1 MLLWTAEWVHLYKP
15 CLTNLILYHLKKKN
29 KHQEIPPKLKD
40 FRNFLFL
47 VWKHLNLPDPPP
59 LQYDIAE
66 YLQHGPKRSV
76 IMAFRGVGKSWI
88 TSAFVVHQLLLDPSK
103 NILVV
108 SASKNRSDDFS
119 TFTLRIIQEIP
130 ILQGLKPSENQR
142 FSKIAFDVGPAPAS
156 HAPSVKSLGIS
167 SQLTGSRADII
178 VADDVEVANNSA
190 TQGMRDK
197 LDEQEKEF
205 DAIIKPLD
213 SSRIIFLGTPQCE
226 DSIYNKLRE
235 RGYKSRI
242 WPSEYPDD
250 TEATNNYGGDLAPLI
265 ADDINE
271 ETVGTSTEP
280 LRFTDLD
287 LEERKMSYGRTGY
300 ALQFMLNP
308 KLSDAD
314 RYPLKINDLIISD
327 VDVDLAPEKIVWS
340 SDPDNTDRELP
351 NVGLAGDRFRRPS
364 STVGD
369 MIPYSGSV
377 LSIDPSG
384 RGKDETGYA
393 VVKMLN
399 GQLYVPDAGGIRGG
413 YDEKT
418 LKQLVAIAKDNKVNI
433 VVIESNFGDGMF
445 MELIKPLFRT
455 TYPVTIEEVRHNKQK
470 ELRIVDVMEPVL
482 NAHRLV
488 VDPSV
493 ITYDYKSALTYPIEQ
508 QTRYMLMYQ
517 LSRITR
523 DKGSLVHDDRLD
535 ALSIAVGYWTQQMA
549 ANADQ
554 SMVDRQQELLHK
566 ELQDFTDSFHKR
578 NNKAVANLWM

>member
-1 MLLWTAEWVHLYKP
+1 M
-15 CLTNLILYHLKKKN
+15 KK
-29 KHQEIPPKLKD
+29 KHQEIPPPLRD
-40 FRNFLFL
+40 FRNFLYL
-47 VWKHLNLPDPPP
+47 VWKHLNLPDPTE
-59 LQYDIAE
+59 LQYDIAD
-66 YLQHGPKRSV
+66 YMQHGPKRST

-88 TSAFVVHQLLLDPSK
+88 CSAYVVHQLLLDPTK
-103 NILVV
+103 NVLVV
-108 SASKNRSDDFS
+108 SASKNRADDFS
-119 TFTLRIIQEIP
+119 TFTLKIIHDIP
-130 ILQGLKPSENQR
+130 ILKQLKPTENQR

-178 VADDVEVANNSA
+178 VADDVEVPNNSA

-197 LDEQEKEF
+197 LDEQVKEF
-205 DAIIKPLD
+205 EAILKPLD
-213 SSRIIFLGTPQCE
+213 SSRVLFLGTPQCE

-235 RGYKSRI
+235 RGYNARI
-242 WPSEYPDD
+242 WPSEYPD
-250 TEATNNYGGDLAPLI
+250 ESEVISNYGGDLAPLI
-265 ADDINE
+265 ADNID
-271 ETVGTSTEP
+271 ETTVSTTTEP
-280 LRFTDLD
+280 LRFTDMD

-314 RYPLKINDLIISD
+314 RYPLKINDLIIMD
-327 VDVDLAPEKIVWS
+327 VDVDTAPEKVLWS
-340 SDPDNTDRELP
+340 SDPDQADRTLP
-351 NVGLAGDRFRRPS
+351 NVGLSGDRYKRPAK
-364 STVGD
+364 TVGD
-369 MIPYSGSV
+369 NVPYTGSV

-399 GQLYVPDAGGIRGG
+399 GQLFVPDAGGIRGG
-413 YDEKT
+413 YDEVT
-418 LKQLVAIAKDNKVNI
+418 LKRLVSIAKDNKVNK

-482 NAHRLV
+482 NSHRLIF
-488 VDPSV
+488 DPSV
-493 ITYDYKSALTYPIEQ
+493 INDDYKSALTYPIEQ

-523 DKGSLVHDDRLD
+523 DKGSLAHDDRLD
-535 ALSIAVGYWTQQMA
+535 ALSIAIGYWVQQMA
-549 ANADQ
+549 ADVNQ
-554 SMVDRQQELLHK
+554 NMIDRKQELLDQ
-566 ELQDFTDSFHKR
+566 ELTNFTDSFHKR
-578 NNKAVANLWM
+578 KRSKAFLWS

>member
-1 MLLWTAEWVHLYKP
+1 M
-15 CLTNLILYHLKKKN
+15 KKKN
-29 KHQEIPPKLKD
+29 IEIPPKLRD
-40 FRNFLFL
+40 FRNFLYL
-47 VWKHLNLPDPPP
+47 VWKHLNLPDPTP

-88 TSAFVVHQLLLDPSK
+88 TSAFVVHQLLLDPAK

-130 ILQGLKPSENQR
+130 ILKGLKPSENQR

-197 LDEQEKEF
+197 LDEQVKEF

-265 ADDINE
+265 ADNIASD
-271 ETVGTSTEP
+271 TVGTSTEP

-340 SDPDNTDRELP
+340 SDPDNTDRDLP

-399 GQLYVPDAGGIRGG
+399 GQLYVPDAGGIKGG
-413 YDEKT
+413 YEEGT

-470 ELRIVDVMEPVL
+470 ELRIVDTLEPVL
-482 NAHRLV
+482 NSHRLV
-488 VDPSV
+488 IDPKV
-493 ITYDYKSALTYPIEQ
+493 ITYDYKSALSYPIEQ

-523 DKGSLVHDDRLD
+523 DRGSLVHDDRLD
-535 ALSIAVGYWTQQMA
+535 ALSIAVGYWVQQMA
-549 ANADQ
+549 SDADQ

-566 ELQDFTDSFHKR
+566 ELQDFTDSFYKR
-578 NNKAVANLWM
+578 NNKASLTWV

>member
-1 MLLWTAEWVHLYKP
+1 M
-15 CLTNLILYHLKKKN
+15 KK
-29 KHQEIPPKLKD
+29 KHQEIPPKLRD

-47 VWKHLNLPDPPP
+47 VWKHLNLPDPTT

-66 YLQHGPKRSV
+66 YLQNGPKRSV

-88 TSAFVVHQLLLDPSK
+88 TSAFVVHQLLLNPSK

-197 LDEQEKEF
+197 LDEQVKEF

-250 TEATNNYGGDLAPLI
+250 TEAVNNYGGDLAPLI
-265 ADDINE
+265 ADNIAS

-314 RYPLKINDLIISD
+314 RYPLKINDLVIMD
-327 VDVDLAPEKIVWS
+327 VDVDVAPEKVVWS
-340 SDPDNTDRELP
+340 SDPDNCDRELP
-351 NVGLAGDRFRRPS
+351 NVGLAGDRYRRPAN
-364 STVGD
+364 TVGD
-369 MIPYSGSV
+369 MIPYTGSV

-399 GQLYVPDAGGIRGG
+399 GQLFVPDAGGIKGG
-413 YDEKT
+413 YDTKT
-418 LKQLVAIAKDNKVNI
+418 LQQLVAIAKDNKVNK

-470 ELRIVDVMEPVL
+470 ELRIVDTLEPVL
-482 NAHRLV
+482 NSHRLI

-493 ITYDYKSALTYPIEQ
+493 INNDYRSALSYPIEQ
-508 QTRYMLMYQ
+508 QTRYMMMYQ

-523 DKGSLVHDDRLD
+523 DRGSLVHDDRLD
-535 ALSIAVGYWTQQMA
+535 ALSIAVGYWVQQMA
-549 ANADQ
+549 ADVNQ
-554 SMVDRQQELLHK
+554 SMIDRQQELLQE
-566 ELQDFTDSFHKR
+566 ELTKFTDSFHKR
-578 NNKAVANLWM
+578 SNNKASVTWI

>member
-1 MLLWTAEWVHLYKP
+1 MVTKRNV
-15 CLTNLILYHLKKKN
+15 IV
-29 KHQEIPPKLKD
+29 PPPLRD
-40 FRNFLFL
+40 FRNFLYL
-47 VWKHLNLPDPPP
+47 VWKHLNLPDPTE
-59 LQYDIAE
+59 LQYDIAD
-66 YLQHGPKRSV
+66 YMQHGPKRST

-88 TSAFVVHQLLLDPSK
+88 CSAYVVHQLLLDPTK
-103 NILVV
+103 NVLVV
-108 SASKNRSDDFS
+108 SASKNRADDFS
-119 TFTLRIIQEIP
+119 TFTLKIIHDIP
-130 ILQGLKPSENQR
+130 ILKQLKPTENQR

-178 VADDVEVANNSA
+178 VADDVEVPNNSA

-197 LDEQEKEF
+197 LDEQVKEF
-205 DAIIKPLD
+205 EAILKPLD
-213 SSRIIFLGTPQCE
+213 SSRVLFLGTPQCE

-235 RGYKSRI
+235 RGYNARI
-242 WPSEYPDD
+242 WPSEYPD
-250 TEATNNYGGDLAPLI
+250 ESEVISNYGGDLAPLI
-265 ADDINE
+265 ADNID
-271 ETVGTSTEP
+271 ETTVSTTTEP
-280 LRFTDLD
+280 LRFTDID

-314 RYPLKINDLIISD
+314 RYPLKINDLIIMD
-327 VDVDLAPEKIVWS
+327 VDVDTAPEKVLWS
-340 SDPDNTDRELP
+340 SDPDQADRTLP
-351 NVGLAGDRFRRPS
+351 NVGLSGDRYKRPAK
-364 STVGD
+364 TVGD
-369 MIPYSGSV
+369 NVPYTGSV

-399 GQLYVPDAGGIRGG
+399 GQLFVPDAGGIRGG
-413 YDEKT
+413 YDEVT
-418 LKQLVAIAKDNKVNI
+418 LKRLVSIAKDNKVNK

-482 NAHRLV
+482 NSHRLIF
-488 VDPSV
+488 DPSV
-493 ITYDYKSALTYPIEQ
+493 INDDYKSALTYPIEQ

-523 DKGSLVHDDRLD
+523 DKGSLAHDDRLD
-535 ALSIAVGYWTQQMA
+535 ALSIAIGYWVQQMA
-549 ANADQ
+549 ACVNQ
-554 SMVDRQQELLHK
+554 NMIDRKQELLDQ
-566 ELQDFTDSFHKR
+566 ELTNFTDSFHKR
-578 NNKAVANLWM
+578 KRSKAFLWS

>member
-1 MLLWTAEWVHLYKP
+1 M
-15 CLTNLILYHLKKKN
+15 KKKT
-29 KHQEIPPKLKD
+29 EIPPQLRD
-40 FRNFLFL
+40 FRNFLYL
-47 VWKHLNLPDPPP
+47 VWKHLNLPDPTE
-59 LQYDIAE
+59 LQYDIAD
-66 YLQHGPKRSV
+66 YMQHGPKRST

-88 TSAFVVHQLLLDPSK
+88 CSAYVVHQLLLDPTK
-103 NILVV
+103 NVLVV
-108 SASKNRSDDFS
+108 SASKNRADDFS
-119 TFTLRIIQEIP
+119 TFTLKIIHDIP
-130 ILQGLKPSENQR
+130 ILKQLKPTENQR

-178 VADDVEVANNSA
+178 VADDVEVPNNSA

-197 LDEQEKEF
+197 LDEQVKEF
-205 DAIIKPLD
+205 EAILKPLD
-213 SSRIIFLGTPQCE
+213 SSRVLFLGTPQCE

-235 RGYKSRI
+235 RGYNARI
-242 WPSEYPDD
+242 WPSEYPD
-250 TEATNNYGGDLAPLI
+250 ESEVISNYGGDLAPLI
-265 ADDINE
+265 ADNID
-271 ETVGTSTEP
+271 ETTTSTTTEP
-280 LRFTDLD
+280 LRFTDMD

-314 RYPLKINDLIISD
+314 RYPLKINDLIIMD
-327 VDVDLAPEKIVWS
+327 VDVDTAPEKVLWS
-340 SDPDNTDRELP
+340 SDQDQADRTLP
-351 NVGLAGDRFRRPS
+351 NVGLSGDRYKRPAK
-364 STVGD
+364 TIGD
-369 MIPYSGSV
+369 NIPYTGSV

-399 GQLYVPDAGGIRGG
+399 GQLFVPDAGGIRGG
-413 YDEKT
+413 YDEVT
-418 LKQLVAIAKDNKVNI
+418 LKRLVSIAKDNKVNK

-455 TYPVTIEEVRHNKQK
+455 TYPITIEEVRHNKQK

-482 NAHRLV
+482 NSHRLI

-493 ITYDYKSALTYPIEQ
+493 INDDYKSALSYPIEQ

-535 ALSIAVGYWTQQMA
+535 ALSIAIGYWVQQMA
-549 ANADQ
+549 ADVNQ
-554 SMVDRQQELLHK
+554 NMIDRKQELLDQ
-566 ELQDFTDSFHKR
+566 ELETFVDSFHKR
-578 NNKAVANLWM
+578 GKRSRSFLWS

>member
-1 MLLWTAEWVHLYKP
+1 MARSV
-15 CLTNLILYHLKKKN
+15 KN
-29 KHQEIPPKLKD
+29 VKVPPQLKD
-40 FRNFLFL
+40 FRNFLYL
-47 VWKHLNLPDPPP
+47 VWKHLNLPDPTE
-59 LQYDIAE
+59 LQYDIAS

-76 IMAFRGVGKSWI
+76 IMAFRGVGKSWVC
-88 TSAFVVHQLLLDPSK
+88 SAFVVHQLLLDPSK

-197 LDEQEKEF
+197 LDEQVKEF

-242 WPSEYPDD
+242 WSSEYPDD
-250 TEATNNYGGDLAPLI
+250 TEAINNYGGDLAPLI
-265 ADDINE
+265 ADNITP

-314 RYPLKINDLIISD
+314 RYPLKINDLVIMD
-327 VDVDLAPEKIVWS
+327 VDVDVAPEKVVWS
-340 SDPDNTDRELP
+340 SDPDNCDRELP
-351 NVGLAGDRFRRPS
+351 NVGLAGDRYRRPAN
-364 STVGD
+364 TVGD
-369 MIPYSGSV
+369 MIPYTGSV
-377 LSIDPSG
+377 LAIDPSG

-399 GQLYVPDAGGIRGG
+399 GQLFVPDAGGIRGG

-418 LKQLVAIAKDNKVNI
+418 LKQLVAIAKDNKVNK

-455 TYPVTIEEVRHNKQK
+455 SYPVTIEEVRHNKQK
-470 ELRIVDVMEPVL
+470 ELRIVDTLEPVL
-482 NAHRLV
+482 NSHRLI

-493 ITYDYKSALTYPIEQ
+493 INNDYRSALSYPIEQ

-523 DKGSLVHDDRLD
+523 DRGSLVHDDRLD
-535 ALSIAVGYWTQQMA
+535 ALSIAVGYWVQQMA
-549 ANADQ
+549 ADVNQ
-554 SMVDRQQELLHK
+554 SMIDRQQELMNE
-566 ELQDFTDSFHKR
+566 ELTKFVDSFHKR
-578 NNKAVANLWM
+578 SNRSSALLWS

>member
-1 MLLWTAEWVHLYKP
+1 MATKRNV
-15 CLTNLILYHLKKKN
+15 TV
-29 KHQEIPPKLKD
+29 PPQFRD

-47 VWKHLNLPDPPP
+47 VWKHLNLPDPTP

-88 TSAFVVHQLLLDPSK
+88 TSAFVVHQLLLDPAK

-130 ILQGLKPSENQR
+130 ILKGLKPSENQR

-197 LDEQEKEF
+197 LDEQVKEF

-265 ADDINE
+265 ADNIASD
-271 ETVGTSTEP
+271 TVGTSTEP

-399 GQLYVPDAGGIRGG
+399 GQLYVPSAGGIKGG
-413 YDEKT
+413 YEEGT

-488 VDPSV
+488 VDPKV
-493 ITYDYKSALTYPIEQ
+493 ITNDYRSALTYPIEQ

-566 ELQDFTDSFHKR
+566 ELQDFTDSFYKR
-578 NNKAVANLWM
+578 SNSSKAVLWMQS

>member
-1 MLLWTAEWVHLYKP
+1 MNNKT
-15 CLTNLILYHLKKKN
+15 
-29 KHQEIPPKLKD
+29 KHQEIPPPLRD
-40 FRNFLFL
+40 FRNFLYL
-47 VWKHLNLPDPPP
+47 VWKHLNLPDPTE
-59 LQYDIAE
+59 LQYDIAD
-66 YLQHGPKRSV
+66 YMQHGPKRST

-88 TSAFVVHQLLLDPSK
+88 CSAYVVHQLLLDPTK
-103 NILVV
+103 NVLVV
-108 SASKNRSDDFS
+108 SASKNRADDFS
-119 TFTLRIIQEIP
+119 TFTLKIIHDIP
-130 ILQGLKPSENQR
+130 ILKQLKPTENQR

-178 VADDVEVANNSA
+178 VADDVEVPNNSA

-197 LDEQEKEF
+197 LDEQVKEF
-205 DAIIKPLD
+205 EAILKPLD
-213 SSRIIFLGTPQCE
+213 SSRVLFLGTPQCE

-235 RGYKSRI
+235 RGYNARI
-242 WPSEYPDD
+242 WPSEYPD
-250 TEATNNYGGDLAPLI
+250 ESEVISNYGGDLAPLI
-265 ADDINE
+265 ADNID
-271 ETVGTSTEP
+271 ETTTSTTTEP
-280 LRFTDLD
+280 LRFTDMD

-314 RYPLKINDLIISD
+314 RYPLKINDLIIMD
-327 VDVDLAPEKIVWS
+327 VDVDTAPEKVLWS
-340 SDPDNTDRELP
+340 SDPDQADRTLP
-351 NVGLAGDRFRRPS
+351 NVGLSGDRYKRPAK
-364 STVGD
+364 TIGD
-369 MIPYSGSV
+369 NIPYTGSV

-399 GQLYVPDAGGIRGG
+399 GQLFVPDAGGIRGG
-413 YDEKT
+413 YDEVT
-418 LKQLVAIAKDNKVNI
+418 LKRLVSIAKDNKVNK

-455 TYPVTIEEVRHNKQK
+455 TYPITIEEVRHNKQK

-482 NAHRLV
+482 NSHRLI

-493 ITYDYKSALTYPIEQ
+493 INNDYKSALSYPIEQ

-535 ALSIAVGYWTQQMA
+535 ALSIAIGYWVQQMA
-549 ANADQ
+549 ADVNQ
-554 SMVDRQQELLHK
+554 NMIDRKQELLDQ
-566 ELQDFTDSFHKR
+566 ELTNFTDSFYKR
-578 NNKAVANLWM
+578 KRSKAFLWS

>member
-1 MLLWTAEWVHLYKP
+1 MNNKT
-15 CLTNLILYHLKKKN
+15 
-29 KHQEIPPKLKD
+29 KHQEIPPPLRD
-40 FRNFLFL
+40 FRNFLYL
-47 VWKHLNLPDPPP
+47 VWKHLNLPDPTT
-59 LQYDIAE
+59 LQYDIAD
-66 YLQHGPKRSV
+66 YMQHGPKRST

-88 TSAFVVHQLLLDPSK
+88 CSAYVVHQLLLDPTK
-103 NILVV
+103 NVLVV
-108 SASKNRSDDFS
+108 SASKNRADDFS
-119 TFTLRIIQEIP
+119 TFTLKIIHDIP
-130 ILQGLKPSENQR
+130 ILKQLKPTENQR

-178 VADDVEVANNSA
+178 VADDVEVPNNSA

-197 LDEQEKEF
+197 LDEQVKEF
-205 DAIIKPLD
+205 EAILKPLD
-213 SSRIIFLGTPQCE
+213 SSRVLFLGTPQCE

-235 RGYKSRI
+235 RGYNARI
-242 WPSEYPDD
+242 WPSEYPD
-250 TEATNNYGGDLAPLI
+250 ESEVISNYGGDLAPLI
-265 ADDINE
+265 ADNID
-271 ETVGTSTEP
+271 ETTTSTTTEP
-280 LRFTDLD
+280 LRFTDMD

-314 RYPLKINDLIISD
+314 RYPLKINDLIIMD
-327 VDVDLAPEKIVWS
+327 VDVDTAPEKVLWS
-340 SDPDNTDRELP
+340 SDPDQADRTLP
-351 NVGLAGDRFRRPS
+351 NVGLSGDRYKRPAK
-364 STVGD
+364 TIGD
-369 MIPYSGSV
+369 NIPYTGSV

-399 GQLYVPDAGGIRGG
+399 GQLFVPDAGGIRGG
-413 YDEKT
+413 YDEVT
-418 LKQLVAIAKDNKVNI
+418 LKRLVSIAKDNKVNK

-455 TYPVTIEEVRHNKQK
+455 AYPITIEEVRHNKQK

-482 NAHRLV
+482 NSHRLI

-493 ITYDYKSALTYPIEQ
+493 INNDYKSALSYPIEQ

-535 ALSIAVGYWTQQMA
+535 ALSIAIGYWVQQMA
-549 ANADQ
+549 ADVNQ
-554 SMVDRQQELLHK
+554 NMIDRKQELLDQ
-566 ELQDFTDSFHKR
+566 ELTNFTDSFYKR
-578 NNKAVANLWM
+578 KRSKAFLWS

>member
-1 MLLWTAEWVHLYKP
+1 M
-15 CLTNLILYHLKKKN
+15 KKK
-29 KHQEIPPKLKD
+29 KHQEIPPKLRD
-40 FRNFLFL
+40 FRNFLYL
-47 VWKHLNLPDPPP
+47 VWKHLNLPDPTT

-130 ILQGLKPSENQR
+130 ILSHLKPSENQR

-197 LDEQEKEF
+197 LDEQVKEF

-242 WPSEYPDD
+242 WSSEYPDD
-250 TEATNNYGGDLAPLI
+250 TEAINNYGGDLAPLI
-265 ADDINE
+265 ADNITP
-271 ETVGTSTEP
+271 ETIGTSTEP

-314 RYPLKINDLIISD
+314 RYPLKINDLVIMDID
-327 VDVDLAPEKIVWS
+327 VDVAPEKIVWS
-340 SDPDNTDRELP
+340 SDPDNCDRELP
-351 NVGLAGDRFRRPS
+351 NVGLAGDRYRRPAN
-364 STVGD
+364 TVGD
-369 MIPYSGSV
+369 MIPYTGSV

-399 GQLYVPDAGGIRGG
+399 GQLFVPDAGGIKGG
-413 YDEKT
+413 YDTKT
-418 LKQLVAIAKDNKVNI
+418 LQQLVAIAKDNKVNK

-470 ELRIVDVMEPVL
+470 ELRIVDTLEPVL
-482 NAHRLV
+482 NSHRLI

-493 ITYDYKSALTYPIEQ
+493 ITDDYRSALSYPIEQ

-523 DKGSLVHDDRLD
+523 DRGSLVHDDRLD
-535 ALSIAVGYWTQQMA
+535 ALSIAVGYWVQQMA
-549 ANADQ
+549 ADVNQ
-554 SMVDRQQELLHK
+554 SMIDRQQELLEE
-566 ELQDFTDSFHKR
+566 ELTKFTDSFHKR
-578 NNKAVANLWM
+578 SNNKSVVSWI

>member
-1 MLLWTAEWVHLYKP
+1 M
-15 CLTNLILYHLKKKN
+15 KK
-29 KHQEIPPKLKD
+29 KHQEIPPPLRD
-40 FRNFLFL
+40 FRNFLYL
-47 VWKHLNLPDPPP
+47 VWKHLNLPDPTE
-59 LQYDIAE
+59 LQYDIAD
-66 YLQHGPKRSV
+66 YMQHGPKRST

-88 TSAFVVHQLLLDPSK
+88 CSAYVVHQLLLDPTK
-103 NILVV
+103 NVLVV
-108 SASKNRSDDFS
+108 SASKNRADDFS
-119 TFTLRIIQEIP
+119 TFTLKIIHDIP
-130 ILQGLKPSENQR
+130 ILKQLKPTEHQR

-178 VADDVEVANNSA
+178 VADDVEVPNNSA

-197 LDEQEKEF
+197 LDEQVKEF
-205 DAIIKPLD
+205 EAILKPLD
-213 SSRIIFLGTPQCE
+213 SSRVLFLGTPQCE

-235 RGYKSRI
+235 RGYNARI
-242 WPSEYPDD
+242 WPSEYPD
-250 TEATNNYGGDLAPLI
+250 ESEVISNYGGDLAPLI
-265 ADDINE
+265 ADNID
-271 ETVGTSTEP
+271 ETTVSTTTEP
-280 LRFTDLD
+280 LRFTDID

-314 RYPLKINDLIISD
+314 RYPLKINDLIIMD
-327 VDVDLAPEKIVWS
+327 VDVDTAPEKVLWS
-340 SDPDNTDRELP
+340 SDPDQADRTLP
-351 NVGLAGDRFRRPS
+351 NVGLSGDRYKRPAK
-364 STVGD
+364 TVGD
-369 MIPYSGSV
+369 NVPYTGSV

-399 GQLYVPDAGGIRGG
+399 GQLFVPDAGGIRGG
-413 YDEKT
+413 YDEVT
-418 LKQLVAIAKDNKVNI
+418 LKRLVSIAKDNKVNK

-482 NAHRLV
+482 NSHRLIF
-488 VDPSV
+488 DPSV
-493 ITYDYKSALTYPIEQ
+493 INDDYKSALTYPIEQ

-523 DKGSLVHDDRLD
+523 DKGSLAHDDRLD
-535 ALSIAVGYWTQQMA
+535 ALSIAIGYWVQQMA
-549 ANADQ
+549 ADVNQ
-554 SMVDRQQELLHK
+554 NMIDRKQELLDQ
-566 ELQDFTDSFHKR
+566 ELTNFTDSFHKR
-578 NNKAVANLWM
+578 KRSKAFLWS

>member
-1 MLLWTAEWVHLYKP
+1 M
-15 CLTNLILYHLKKKN
+15 KKKK

-40 FRNFLFL
+40 FRNFLYL
-47 VWKHLNLPDPPP
+47 VWKHLNLPDPTE

-197 LDEQEKEF
+197 LDEQVKEF

-213 SSRIIFLGTPQCE
+213 TSRIIFLGTPQCE

-242 WPSEYPDD
+242 WSSEYPDD
-250 TEATNNYGGDLAPLI
+250 REAINNYGGDLAPLI
-265 ADDINE
+265 ADNITP

-314 RYPLKINDLIISD
+314 RYPLKINDLVIMD
-327 VDVDLAPEKIVWS
+327 VDVDVAPEKVVWS
-340 SDPDNTDRELP
+340 SDPDNCDRELP
-351 NVGLAGDRFRRPS
+351 NVGLAGDRYRRPAN
-364 STVGD
+364 TVGD
-369 MIPYSGSV
+369 MIPYTGSV

-399 GQLYVPDAGGIRGG
+399 GQLFVPDAGGIRGG

-418 LKQLVAIAKDNKVNI
+418 LKQLVAIAKDNKVNK

-455 TYPVTIEEVRHNKQK
+455 SYPVTIEEVRHNKQK
-470 ELRIVDVMEPVL
+470 ELRIVDTLEPVL
-482 NAHRLV
+482 NSHRLI

-493 ITYDYKSALTYPIEQ
+493 INNDYRSALSYPIEQ

-523 DKGSLVHDDRLD
+523 DRGSLVHDDRLD
-535 ALSIAVGYWTQQMA
+535 ALSIAVGYWVQQMA
-549 ANADQ
+549 ADVNQ
-554 SMVDRQQELLHK
+554 SMIDRQQELMNE
-566 ELQDFTDSFHKR
+566 ELTKFVDSFHKR
-578 NNKAVANLWM
+578 SNRSSALLWS

>member
-1 MLLWTAEWVHLYKP
+1 
-15 CLTNLILYHLKKKN
+15 LKK
-29 KHQEIPPKLKD
+29 KHQEIPPKLRD

-47 VWKHLNLPDPPP
+47 VWKHLNLPDPTT

-66 YLQHGPKRSV
+66 YLQNGPKRSV

-197 LDEQEKEF
+197 LDEQVKEF

-250 TEATNNYGGDLAPLI
+250 TEAVNNYGGDLAPLI
-265 ADDINE
+265 ADNIAS

-314 RYPLKINDLIISD
+314 RYPLKINDLVIMD
-327 VDVDLAPEKIVWS
+327 VDVDVAPEKVVWS
-340 SDPDNTDRELP
+340 SDPDNCDRELP
-351 NVGLAGDRFRRPS
+351 NVGLAGDRYRRPAN
-364 STVGD
+364 TVGD
-369 MIPYSGSV
+369 MIPYTGSV

-399 GQLYVPDAGGIRGG
+399 GQLFVPDAGGIKGG
-413 YDEKT
+413 YDTKT
-418 LKQLVAIAKDNKVNI
+418 LQQLVAIAKDNKVNK

-470 ELRIVDVMEPVL
+470 ELRIVDTLEPVL
-482 NAHRLV
+482 NSHRLI

-493 ITYDYKSALTYPIEQ
+493 IQDDYRSALSYPIEQ
-508 QTRYMLMYQ
+508 QTRYMMMYQ

-523 DKGSLVHDDRLD
+523 DRGSLVHDDRLD
-535 ALSIAVGYWTQQMA
+535 ALSIAVGYWVQQMA
-549 ANADQ
+549 ADVNQ
-554 SMVDRQQELLHK
+554 SMIDRQQELLQE
-566 ELQDFTDSFHKR
+566 ELTKFTDSFHKR
-578 NNKAVANLWM
+578 SNNKASVTWI

>member
-1 MLLWTAEWVHLYKP
+1 M
-15 CLTNLILYHLKKKN
+15 NNKK
-29 KHQEIPPKLKD
+29 KHQEIPPPLRD
-40 FRNFLFL
+40 FRNFLYL
-47 VWKHLNLPDPPP
+47 VWKHLNLPDPTE
-59 LQYDIAE
+59 LQYDIAD
-66 YLQHGPKRSV
+66 YMQHGPKRST

-88 TSAFVVHQLLLDPSK
+88 CSAYVVHQLLLDPTK
-103 NILVV
+103 NVLVV
-108 SASKNRSDDFS
+108 SASKNRADDFS
-119 TFTLRIIQEIP
+119 TFTLKIIHDIP
-130 ILQGLKPSENQR
+130 ILKQLKPTENQR

-178 VADDVEVANNSA
+178 VADDVEVPNNSA

-197 LDEQEKEF
+197 LDEQVKEF
-205 DAIIKPLD
+205 EAILKPLD
-213 SSRIIFLGTPQCE
+213 SSRVLFLGTPQCE

-235 RGYKSRI
+235 RGYNARI
-242 WPSEYPDD
+242 WPSEYPD
-250 TEATNNYGGDLAPLI
+250 ESEVISNYGGDLAPLI
-265 ADDINE
+265 ADNID
-271 ETVGTSTEP
+271 ETTVSTTTEP
-280 LRFTDLD
+280 LRFTDMD

-314 RYPLKINDLIISD
+314 RYPLKINDLIIMD
-327 VDVDLAPEKIVWS
+327 VDVDTAPEKVLWS
-340 SDPDNTDRELP
+340 SDPDQADRTLP
-351 NVGLAGDRFRRPS
+351 NVGLSGDRYKRPAK
-364 STVGD
+364 TVGD
-369 MIPYSGSV
+369 NVPYTGSV

-399 GQLYVPDAGGIRGG
+399 GQLFVPDAGGIRGG
-413 YDEKT
+413 YDEVT
-418 LKQLVAIAKDNKVNI
+418 LKRLVSIAKDNKVNK

-455 TYPVTIEEVRHNKQK
+455 AYPVTIEEVRHNKQK

-482 NAHRLV
+482 NSHRLIF
-488 VDPSV
+488 DPSV
-493 ITYDYKSALTYPIEQ
+493 INDDYKSALTYPIEQ

-535 ALSIAVGYWTQQMA
+535 ALSIAIGYWVQQMA
-549 ANADQ
+549 ADVNQ
-554 SMVDRQQELLHK
+554 NMIDRKQELLDQ
-566 ELQDFTDSFHKR
+566 ELTNFTDSFYKR
-578 NNKAVANLWM
+578 KRSKAFLWS

>member
-1 MLLWTAEWVHLYKP
+1 VNNKT
-15 CLTNLILYHLKKKN
+15 
-29 KHQEIPPKLKD
+29 KHQEIPPPLRD
-40 FRNFLFL
+40 FRNFLYL
-47 VWKHLNLPDPPP
+47 VWKHLNLPDPTE
-59 LQYDIAE
+59 LQYDIAD
-66 YLQHGPKRSV
+66 YMQHGPKRST

-88 TSAFVVHQLLLDPSK
+88 CSAYVVHQLLLDPTK
-103 NILVV
+103 NVLVV
-108 SASKNRSDDFS
+108 SASKNRADDFS
-119 TFTLRIIQEIP
+119 TFTLKIIHDIP
-130 ILQGLKPSENQR
+130 ILKQLKPTENQR

-178 VADDVEVANNSA
+178 VADDVEVPNNSA

-197 LDEQEKEF
+197 LDEQVKEF
-205 DAIIKPLD
+205 EAILKPLD
-213 SSRIIFLGTPQCE
+213 SSRVLFLGTPQCE

-235 RGYKSRI
+235 RGYNARI
-242 WPSEYPDD
+242 WPSEYPD
-250 TEATNNYGGDLAPLI
+250 ESEVISNYGGDLAPLI
-265 ADDINE
+265 ADNID
-271 ETVGTSTEP
+271 ETTTSTTTEP
-280 LRFTDLD
+280 LRFTDMD

-314 RYPLKINDLIISD
+314 RYPLKINDLIILD
-327 VDVDLAPEKIVWS
+327 VDVDTAPEKVLWS
-340 SDPDNTDRELP
+340 SDPDQADRTLP
-351 NVGLAGDRFRRPS
+351 NVGLSGDRYKRPAK
-364 STVGD
+364 TIGD
-369 MIPYSGSV
+369 NIPYTGSV

-399 GQLYVPDAGGIRGG
+399 GQLFVPDAGGIRGG
-413 YDEKT
+413 YDEVT
-418 LKQLVAIAKDNKVNI
+418 LKRLVSIAKDNKVNK

-455 TYPVTIEEVRHNKQK
+455 TYPITIEEVRHNKQK

-482 NAHRLV
+482 NSHRLI

-493 ITYDYKSALTYPIEQ
+493 INNDYKSALSYPIEQ

-535 ALSIAVGYWTQQMA
+535 ALSIAIGYWVQQMA
-549 ANADQ
+549 ADVNQ
-554 SMVDRQQELLHK
+554 NMIDRKQELLDQ
-566 ELQDFTDSFHKR
+566 ELTNFTDSFYKR
-578 NNKAVANLWM
+578 KRSKAFLWS

>member
-1 MLLWTAEWVHLYKP
+1 M
-15 CLTNLILYHLKKKN
+15 KN
-29 KHQEIPPKLKD
+29 KKHQEIPPPLRD
-40 FRNFLFL
+40 FRNFLYL
-47 VWKHLNLPDPPP
+47 VWKHLNLPDPTE
-59 LQYDIAE
+59 LQYDIAD
-66 YLQHGPKRSV
+66 YMQHGPKRST

-88 TSAFVVHQLLLDPSK
+88 CSAYVVHQLLLDPTK
-103 NILVV
+103 NVLVV
-108 SASKNRSDDFS
+108 SASKNRADDFS
-119 TFTLRIIQEIP
+119 TFTLKIIHDIP
-130 ILQGLKPSENQR
+130 ILKQLKPTENQR

-178 VADDVEVANNSA
+178 VADDVEVPNNSA

-197 LDEQEKEF
+197 LDEQVKEF
-205 DAIIKPLD
+205 EAILKPLD
-213 SSRIIFLGTPQCE
+213 SSRVLFLGTPQCE

-235 RGYKSRI
+235 RGYNARI
-242 WPSEYPDD
+242 WPSEYPD
-250 TEATNNYGGDLAPLI
+250 ESEVVSNYGGDLAPLI
-265 ADDINE
+265 ANNID
-271 ETVGTSTEP
+271 ETTVSTTTEP
-280 LRFTDLD
+280 LRFTDMD

-314 RYPLKINDLIISD
+314 RYPLKINDLIIMD
-327 VDVDLAPEKIVWS
+327 VDVDTAPEKVLWS
-340 SDPDNTDRELP
+340 SDPDQADRTLP
-351 NVGLAGDRFRRPS
+351 NVGLSGDRYKRPAK
-364 STVGD
+364 TVGD
-369 MIPYSGSV
+369 NVPYTGSV

-399 GQLYVPDAGGIRGG
+399 GQLFVPCAGGIRGG
-413 YDEKT
+413 YDEVT
-418 LKQLVAIAKDNKVNI
+418 LKRLVSIAKDNKVNK

-482 NAHRLV
+482 NSHRLIF
-488 VDPSV
+488 DPSV
-493 ITYDYKSALTYPIEQ
+493 INDDYKSALTYPIEQ

-523 DKGSLVHDDRLD
+523 DKGSLAHDDRLD
-535 ALSIAVGYWTQQMA
+535 ALSIAIGYWVQQMA
-549 ANADQ
+549 ADVNQ
-554 SMVDRQQELLHK
+554 NMIDRKQELLDQ
-566 ELQDFTDSFHKR
+566 ELTNFTDSFYKR
-578 NNKAVANLWM
+578 KRSKAFLWS